1 MENVLEN
8 NDSNKQLKKIV
19 LGATAGVGALVGV
32 SAMSSAHADSIYTVK
47 AGDTLSKIAQTNNVS
62 LSTLEAAN
70 KSAVANPN
78 LIFTN
83 QKITVPD
90 NSAKPAQAENHQV
103 MYTVKAGDTLS
114 AIAQAYHTSVQ
125 QIKDDNH
132 LVSDT
137 IYPGQQLVI
146 GVTSEAAPQTKAVV
160 HLPETEHDVSAAP
173 KTVDATYTV
182 KAGDSVYS
190 VAQKHNMNVDELR
203 DKNSMN
209 KGDMLKPNSTI
220 KVSVPVT
227 QKAESSSAVQA
238 QASSKQP
245 VASFSS
251 VTQKALDQASEKS
264 TINAQSVSVAK
275 DTDSISVKD
284 NVEPQQNVAH
294 AATTPTVKSSSA
306 SSVQASSPV
315 ADKVSESSS
324 SAVQAQAKVSSVNSE
339 VSSQAS
345 SQTADSIQATETA
358 TAQSSSAAT
367 NSESNDATSTET
379 AQNQSSASV
388 QASSQQAQPQQ
399 QNQNAQPAA
408 SQANTQAQNN
418 QGSQQGNTGTQIVS
432 YAEKYIGTP
441 YVWGGTTP
449 AGFDCSG
456 FTQYVY
462 NHNGY
467 NIGRTTYDQ
476 CKEGPHVDA
485 NQAQAGDL
493 LFWGSD
499 SAPYHVGISMGGNKY
514 IAAPEPGE
522 NVKVGNTQYYQ
533 PSYAIHYNQ
542 VN

>member
-90 NSAKPAQAENHQV
+90 NSAKSTQAENHQ
-103 MYTVKAGDTLS
+103 MIYTVKSGDTLS

-125 QIKDDNH
+125 RIKNDNH

-146 GVTSEAAPQTKAVV
+146 GVTGEAAPQTKSVV
-160 HLPETEHDVSAAP
+160 HLPETEHDVSATP
-173 KTVDATYTV
+173 KTVDTTYTV

-227 QKAESSSAVQA
+227 QKAESSLAVQA
-238 QASSKQP
+238 QASSKQS

-264 TINAQSVSVAK
+264 TVQSSVAK
-275 DTDSISVKD
+275 DTSSISVND
-284 NVEPQQNVAH
+284 NVPAQQNVAH
-294 AATTPTVKSSSA
+294 AATTSIVKSSSA
-306 SSVQASSPV
+306 SSVQAVSPV

-324 SAVQAQAKVSSVNSE
+324 SAVQVQAKTSSANSE

-345 SQTADSIQATETA
+345 SQTADSTPATGTA
-358 TAQSSSAAT
+358 
-367 NSESNDATSTET
+367 T
-379 AQNQSSASV
+379 AQNQSSVSV

-399 QNQNAQPAA
+399 QTQNAQPAA

-418 QGSQQGNTGTQIVS
+418 QGTQQENTGTQIVS

-476 CKEGPHVDA
+476 CKEGPHVNAD
-485 NQAQAGDL
+485 QAQAGDL

-542 VN
+542 IN

>member
-90 NSAKPAQAENHQV
+90 NSAKPTQAENHQ
-103 MYTVKAGDTLS
+103 MIYTIKSGDTLS
-114 AIAQAYHTSVQ
+114 VIAQAYHTSVQ
-125 QIKDDNH
+125 RIKNDNH

-146 GVTSEAAPQTKAVV
+146 GVTGEAAPQTKAVV
-160 HLPETEHDVSAAP
+160 HLPETEHDVSATS
-173 KTVDATYTV
+173 KTVDTTYTV

-251 VTQKALDQASEKS
+251 VTQKALDQANEKS
-264 TINAQSVSVAK
+264 TAQSSSVAK
-275 DTDSISVKD
+275 NTSSISAND
-284 NVEPQQNVAH
+284 NVTAQQNVAH
-294 AATTPTVKSSSA
+294 AATTPTATVKSSSA
-306 SSVQASSPV
+306 SSAQAASPV

-324 SAVQAQAKVSSVNSE
+324 STVQAQAKASSANSD

-345 SQTADSIQATETA
+345 SQSADSTPATENA

-388 QASSQQAQPQQ
+388 QANSQQVQPQQ
-399 QNQNAQPAA
+399 QNQNTQPAN
-408 SQANTQAQNN
+408 QANTQAQNN
-418 QGSQQGNTGTQIVS
+418 QGTQQGTQIVS

-476 CKEGPHVDA
+476 CKEGPHVNAD
-485 NQAQAGDL
+485 QAQAGDL

-499 SAPYHVGISMGGNKY
+499 AAPYHVGISMGGNKY
-514 IAAPEPGE
+514 IAA
-522 NVKVGNTQYYQ
+522 KVGNTQYYQ

-542 VN
+542 IN